1 MNQVVAIFSLSGF
14 AAGVLISSFV
24 SFGWV
29 GAELFVFLG
38 IILLLVSLIA
48 ESRRLMAF
56 IAVFLFAV
64 GLGMARYELKDA
76 RDFSLDKNIG
86 SRVVLQG
93 VISDEPDERENYTRL
108 ILETDGNKILVYTQH
123 YPEFKYGDE
132 IKINGVLKKPSN
144 FNEDFDWES
153 YLAKDEIYY
162 EMFYPQTE
170 LISSNNGLFI
180 KRWMFVVKDKFI
192 GALNTVMPEP
202 NSSFMAGVT
211 IGARKSMP
219 KDLLDDFKKTGVIHV
234 VVLSGYNITLVA
246 DFIMRAFSFLPQALG
261 ISLGA
266 LGIILFTI
274 MAGAGAATV
283 RASIMALLVILARAT
298 GRIYA
303 ITWALFLTG
312 FFMILQNP
320 KILRFDAGF
329 QLSFLA
335 TLALI
340 WLAPYFDKKFNFIT
354 NKWKIREIL
363 SATVATQIFVLPL
376 LLYKTGI
383 FSVVALPVNL
393 LILAFMPITMFLGF
407 VTAGAGMIWG
417 ALAIPFGW
425 LSYAITQYEL
435 FVVKIF
441 ANLPFASFNIKNF
454 PLFLVMIIY
463 VVYAIII
470 YKINERK
477 DKK

>member
-1 MNQVVAIFSLSGF
+1 M
-14 AAGVLISSFV
+14 AGVCLRSFID
-24 SFGWV
+24 FGLAFA
-29 GAELFVFLG
+29 GLFVFLG
-38 IILLLVSLIA
+38 VIFIVVRHSVSNKIILGVALF
-48 ESRRLMAF
+48 F
-56 IAVFLFAV
+56 IAM
-64 GLGMARYELKDA
+64 GLGMFRYDIKDA
-76 RDFSLDKNIG
+76 RDLSLDKNVG

-93 VISDEPDERENYTRL
+93 IINGEPDERENYTRL
-108 ILETDGNKILVYTQH
+108 VVEADPPDGEAGKNKILVYTQH

-132 IKINGVLKKPSN
+132 VKISGVLKKPSN
-144 FNEDFDWES
+144 FSNDFDWES

-162 EMFYPQTE
+162 EMFYPQTN
-170 LISSNNGLFI
+170 LISSGNGFFI
-180 KRWMFVVKDKFI
+180 KRWMFAIKEKFI
-192 GALNTVMPEP
+192 SVLNNAMPEP
-202 NSSFMAGVT
+202 NSGFMAGVT

-219 KDLLDDFKKTGVIHV
+219 KDLLDDFKKTGIIHV

-261 ISLGA
+261 INLGA
-266 LGIILFTI
+266 IGIILFTL
-274 MAGAGAATV
+274 MAGASAATV

-312 FFMILQNP
+312 FFMVLQNP

-340 WLAPYFDKKFNFIT
+340 YLAPHFDKKLHFIT
-354 NKWKIREIL
+354 NKWKIREIV
-363 SATVATQIFVLPL
+363 SASIATQAFVLPL

-393 LILAFMPITMFLGF
+393 LILIFMPVTMLLGF

-417 ALAIPFGW
+417 VLAVPLGW
-425 LSYAITQYEL
+425 LGYALTQYEL

-454 PLFLVMIIY
+454 PLWLMLGIY
-463 VVYAIII
+463 AVYAWWI
-470 YKINERK
+470 YKI
-477 DKK
+477 KKSG